1 MMHTLRAVWRERH
14 RVHLCCM
21 CLICRLLLLTGGVC
35 LLLAAVACQT
45 PPPAAPITSPLPTP
59 GAQGRSV
66 TKVAFTH
73 NVSGK
78 FQIAVLNLETLE
90 ITPLTEFGEPG
101 DAEPDWS
108 PDGRTIAFVSG
119 RNRNLDF
126 EIFVMNADGS
136 QPRPIISPP
145 SESIV
150 HFSPRFSPDGR
161 RIAFHT
167 NRDGNLEVYVA
178 DADGSNLVNLSR
190 HPANDTAPS
199 WSPDGRLIAFASDRG
214 GSYGI
219 YVMNADG
226 SDVRLVFDEP
236 NVMDFRPRFRPD
248 GKQILFSHHPLPGS
262 DSVLTLINL
271 DGSGMRFLT
280 APPEQ
285 AAQASWIDNDTIVYS
300 GRPDERSAWQLYTI
314 RADGSQRRQITFNAS
329 ANHRNPAPYAK
340 P

>member
-1 MMHTLRAVWRERH
+1 
-14 RVHLCCM
+14 M
-21 CLICRLLLLTGGVC
+21 CLICRLLLLTGGVF

-59 GAQGRSV
+59 GAQGRSA

-90 ITPLTEFGEPG
+90 MTPLTEFGEPG

-108 PDGRTIAFVSG
+108 PDGRTIAFISG
-119 RNRNLDF
+119 RNRGLDF
-126 EIFVMNADGS
+126 EIFLMNADGS

-145 SESIV
+145 HTNSGNY
-150 HFSPRFSPDGR
+150 SPRFSPDGR

-167 NRDGNLEVYVA
+167 NRDGNMEIYVA
-178 DADGSNLVNLSR
+178 NADGSNLVNISR
-190 HPANDTAPS
+190 HPANDAAPS

-262 DSVLTLINL
+262 DSVLALINL
-271 DGSGMRFLT
+271 DGSEMRFLT
-280 APPEQ
+280 TPPAQ

-300 GRPDERSAWQLYTI
+300 GRPDEKSPWQLYTM
-314 RADGSQRRQITFNAS
+314 RADGSARRQLTFNTG
-329 ANHRNPAPYAK
+329 ANHRNPVPYT